1 MKKLKPF
8 LLVILAALTCV
19 SLLTINLKADSG
31 WDSGYDSGW
40 DSGSDWDSGSS
51 WNDSGSSW
59 SSSGSSGEGSWVGAV
74 VMLVIIIVVFVVL
87 SNNSGGQSSSAIPSS
102 LQITKPSVPDNVL
115 ESYGLDRV
123 DVLERTFKIYREVQI
138 AWMNFDYD
146 TLRKYLSD
154 ELFNTYKMQLN
165 ALQMKKQKNVM
176 EDFLNR
182 QMTITDVTENNGLIT
197 LTVELVVAQRDYV
210 VDENNNIVKGIK
222 SRQMLVHYELT
233 FTMTKET
240 NAGRCPNCNAPLAN
254 QASNKC
260 PYCGSTVVTKN
271 HDIVMTKK
279 QNKGQGW
286 N

>member
-1 MKKLKPF
+1 MKKLKPI
-8 LLVILAALTCV
+8 LLIVLAILTCF
-19 SLLTINLKADSG
+19 SLLTVNLKADSG
-31 WDSGYDSGW
+31 WDSGYDSGGW
-40 DSGSDWDSGSS
+40 DSGSD
-51 WNDSGSSW
+51 SSW
-59 SSSGSSGEGSWVGAV
+59 SSSDSGWSSSGGSGGGSWESAV
-74 VMLVIIIVVFVVL
+74 VTLVVIIVIL
-87 SNNSGGQSSSAIPSS
+87 IIISNGNKNGNLGAIPNS
-102 LQITKPSVPDNVL
+102 LKITKPSVPDNIL

-123 DVLERTFKIYREVQI
+123 EILEHAFKIYRDVQI

-146 TLRKYLSD
+146 TLRKNLSD
-154 ELFNTYKMQLN
+154 ELFNTYKMQLE
-165 ALQMKKQKNVM
+165 ALKLKNQKNIM

-182 QMTITDVTENNGLIT
+182 QMVITGVSENDGLIT

-210 VDENNNIVKGIK
+210 VDENNNVVKGIK

-240 NAGRCPNCNAPLAN
+240 NVGKCPNCNAPLAN
-254 QASNKC
+254 QASSKC

-271 HDIVMTKK
+271 HDLVMTKK